1 MGKIPYIFVFD
12 IDKTILGDVGY
23 ILSEHQFNKN
33 IIDMNKELINSKKI
47 NYKYDFEKDLLKG
60 LLRPYFIDFLKFCRK
75 KFKKCEF
82 YIYTM
87 SSYEWTNNVL
97 IKIIEKATKIKFSKP
112 YYTRENSIPYKGKSL
127 NYITEHI
134 KKKYNTTEDVSQNI
148 VFIDDI
154 VNNTNVYKNRQI
166 VCPVYEN
173 TIYRDI
179 YQNLINVYGEK
190 MLKNSEMQVMFKK
203 YDIPYYDENS
213 KDILANNKE
222 YFEIH
227 KLIKIKEAELYNKKY
242 QNDVFFKKLIE
253 KITDLSNKNI
263 KDINKEIDKI
273 VFQN

>member
-97 IKIIEKATKIKFSKP
+97 IKIIEKATK
-112 YYTRENSIPYKGKSL
+112 
-127 NYITEHI
+127 
-134 KKKYNTTEDVSQNI
+134 
-148 VFIDDI
+148 
-154 VNNTNVYKNRQI
+154 
-166 VCPVYEN
+166 
-173 TIYRDI
+173 
-179 YQNLINVYGEK
+179 
-190 MLKNSEMQVMFKK
+190 
-203 YDIPYYDENS
+203 
-213 KDILANNKE
+213 
-222 YFEIH
+222 
-227 KLIKIKEAELYNKKY
+227 
-242 QNDVFFKKLIE
+242 
-253 KITDLSNKNI
+253 
-263 KDINKEIDKI
+263 
-273 VFQN
+273 